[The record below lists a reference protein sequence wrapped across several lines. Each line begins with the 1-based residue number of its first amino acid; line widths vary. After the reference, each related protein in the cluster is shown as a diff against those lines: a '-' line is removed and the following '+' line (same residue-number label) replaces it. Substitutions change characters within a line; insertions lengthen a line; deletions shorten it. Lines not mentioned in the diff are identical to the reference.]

1 MSNKLFIQFIGTLG
15 KDGVQIVSNEK
26 YKFGKFFCAVNDT
39 KTTKARWF
47 DCLINA
53 SLAEKVTNDFKKGG
67 KVYVTGK
74 LSISDYKNSQGEMQT
89 SFQVSVLDFV
99 LQKNPQAEIAPSNTI
114 ATGSSNFDDLDD
126 ELPF

>member
-26 YKFGKFFCAVNDT
+26 SKFGKFFCAVNDT
-39 KTTKARWF
+39 KTGKARWF

-53 SLAEKVTNDFKKGG
+53 SLAEKVTNEFKKGG

-74 LSISDYKNSQGEMQT
+74 LSISDYKNAQGEMQV

-99 LQKNPQAEIAPSNTI
+99 LQKNTQPEMSSVNTI
-114 ATGSSNFDDLDD
+114 STGGRNLDDLDD